1 MSAPMNP
8 STRTPAVYPRY
19 TLITHAKFLDPITR
33 TAEDT
38 DILIVRRHPTD
49 VGTIVAMEQGLKPT
63 VSPLT
68 RVRGSGLYACRSF
81 VDLHAHIGEP
91 FEMHKE
97 DISTATAAAA
107 AGGYSDIL
115 ALPTAPSKWKDHETI
130 DYLHSN
136 AAAKGKIALH
146 AATYLTVGNRGETL
160 ADFESLIPRGTAAFF
175 DDGATSPILL
185 YTAMERL
192 AKLGALLIYRPDI
205 PALSQNGDKRST
217 LAAATMALS
226 SALAAAALTGC
237 RLHITCVS
245 SRMEV
250 ELIQDARRRGVSVTC
265 DTAPQ
270 YFTLTA
276 IDLLYHGSMA
286 KVTPP
291 LRSVDDREAILQ
303 AIADGTIDCIVSD
316 HTPETDKDKPVSQA
330 PAGIVGLQTT
340 FALGIRELVQAGWID
355 LYRLCD
361 LLSTAPAR
369 ILGVPHRLAPDLPAN
384 VTLIDVN
391 REYTLTEGMLYS
403 KSKNCP
409 WINHP
414 FQGVIKR
421 NFAKLSEK

>member
-1 MSAPMNP
+1 MNK
-8 STRTPAVYPRY
+8 STKAPAVYPRY
-19 TLITHAKFLDPITR
+19 TLITHAKFIDPVSR
-33 TAEDT
+33 TADDT
-38 DILIVRRHPTD
+38 DILIVRERPGD
-49 VGTIVAMEQGLKPT
+49 VGRIVAMEQGLKPA

-81 VDLHAHIGEP
+81 VDLHAHVGEP

-107 AGGYSDIL
+107 AGGYGDIL
-115 ALPTAPSKWKDHETI
+115 ALPTAPSHWKDHETV

-146 AATYLTVGNRGETL
+146 AAAYLTMGNRGEEP
-160 ADFESLIPRGTAAFF
+160 ADFERLVPRGTAAFF
-175 DDGATSPILL
+175 DEGAASPALL

-205 PALSQNGDKRST
+205 PSLSQKGDKRSA
-217 LAAATMALS
+217 LAAASLALS
-226 SALAAAALTGC
+226 AALTAAALTGC
-237 RLHITCVS
+237 RLHVTCVS
-245 SRMEV
+245 SRMEI
-250 ELIQDARRRGVSVTC
+250 ELIRDARRRGVSVTC

-276 IDLLYHGSMA
+276 IDLFYHGSLA

-291 LRSVDDREAILQ
+291 LQSTDDREAIIE

-316 HTPETDKDKPVSQA
+316 HTPENAADKQKPLAEA
-330 PAGIVGLQTT
+330 PSGIVGLQTT
-340 FALGIRELVQAGWID
+340 FALGMRELVQTGRID
-355 LYRLCD
+355 LYRLIE
-361 LLSTAPAR
+361 LLTTAPAR
-369 ILGVPHRLAPDLPAN
+369 ILGLPPRLAPDLPAH
-384 VTLIDVN
+384 LILLDIH
-391 REYTLTEGMLYS
+391 REYTLTEGTLCS

-409 WINHP
+409 WLKHS

-421 NFAKLSEK
+421 NFAKVSEK